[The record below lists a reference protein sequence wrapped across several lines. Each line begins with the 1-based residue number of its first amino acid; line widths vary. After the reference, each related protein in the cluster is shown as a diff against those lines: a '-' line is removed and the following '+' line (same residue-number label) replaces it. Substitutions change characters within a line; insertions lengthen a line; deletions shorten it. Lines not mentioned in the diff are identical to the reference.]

1 MRFPF
6 YSLKTG
12 IVACLSL
19 LIVSAMLLI
28 NIVMTRFAE
37 RDMIDAKVKTGR
49 LLIHGIGQ
57 IAGYEMM
64 TRDDSRR
71 PIASDLRFRESIYQI
86 LKKGEFSSGLIV
98 SAEGV
103 KVFSIGPWEHSG
115 KDALFCCTEALRTEQ
130 ASLEFFGKIWG
141 VTWFAPEKIR
151 ICSPIVFR
159 GRTMGAAAIGGDF
172 YPQYRRLRASE
183 NMVLGYICLNTMILV
198 LFGIYLLSRT
208 VVKPIRRLLTITEKF
223 DEWPTLVSAGE
234 SSRNEFGQLFRS
246 LKMMLS
252 RLEEN
257 KEELKE
263 HIASLERANMEIKK
277 AQNDMIRS
285 EKMATAGR
293 LATGVAHEI
302 GNPLGI
308 ILGYLE
314 LLKRG
319 DLSRE
324 ETEDFI
330 GRIEAEVNRIHQII
344 RELLDFSR
352 ASSPHRE
359 KTAVHELII
368 ETVHMLEPQPM
379 MEHIEIQQVLKA
391 ENDLVWAGPSRLK
404 QVFLNIIMNAAD
416 AMLDADMS
424 GRADLPKVLEIETAN
439 KDGLIRVTFTDTGPG
454 IPLEAQ
460 GRIFDPF
467 FTTKEPGKG
476 TGLGLSVC
484 YTIMEVLEGAI
495 RVESPTGIG
504 TRVIVD
510 IPLAESPNSGIA
522 N

>member
-37 RDMIDAKVKTGR
+37 RDMIDAKVKMGH

-64 TRDDSRR
+64 THKGSWD
-71 PIASDLRFRESIYQI
+71 PLASDVRFRRAIAQI
-86 LKKGEFSSGLIV
+86 LKKGEFSSALII

-103 KVFSIGPWEHSG
+103 KVSSIGPWEQGG
-115 KDALFCCTEALRTEQ
+115 KDTLFRCTEALRTERP
-130 ASLEFFGKIWG
+130 SLEFFGRIWG
-141 VTWFAPEKIR
+141 VTWFAPERIR
-151 ICSPIVFR
+151 ICGPIVFR
-159 GRTMGAAAIGGDF
+159 GRTMGAAAIGADL
-172 YPQYRRLRASE
+172 YPLYQRLRASE
-183 NMVLGYICLNTMILV
+183 NVALGYICLNTMILV

-223 DEWPTLVSAGE
+223 DEWPALIPAGE

-252 RLEEN
+252 RLDEN
-257 KEELKE
+257 KEELKG
-263 HIASLERANMEIKK
+263 HIASLERANVEIKK

-319 DLSRE
+319 DLGRGE
-324 ETEDFI
+324 REDFLE
-330 GRIEAEVNRIHQII
+330 RIEAEVNRIHQII

-352 ASSPHRE
+352 ASGPQCE
-359 KTAVHELII
+359 ETAVHELIMG
-368 ETVHMLEPQPM
+368 TVHMLEPQPM
-379 MEHIEIQQVLKA
+379 MEQIEIHQTLKA
-391 ENDLVWAGPSRLK
+391 ENDRVRAVPTQLK
-404 QVFLNIIMNAAD
+404 QVFLNIIINAAD
-416 AMLDADMS
+416 AMSDADIS
-424 GRADLPKVLEIETAN
+424 GRVDSPKVLEIETVN
-439 KDGLIRVTFTDTGPG
+439 KDGFIQVIFTDTGAG
-454 IPLEAQ
+454 IPPEAQ

-484 YTIMEVLEGAI
+484 YTIMEGLKGAI
-495 RVESPTGIG
+495 RVESPAGRG
-504 TRVIVD
+504 TRVVVE
-510 IPLAESPNSGIA
+510 IPLAVNRD
-522 N
+522 

>member
-1 MRFPF
+1 
-6 YSLKTG
+6 
-12 IVACLSL
+12 
-19 LIVSAMLLI
+19 
-28 NIVMTRFAE
+28 
-37 RDMIDAKVKTGR
+37 
-49 LLIHGIGQ
+49 
-57 IAGYEMM
+57 MM
-64 TRDDSRR
+64 TREDSWG
-71 PIASDLRFRESIYQI
+71 PLASDLRFREAINQI
-86 LKKGEFSSGLIV
+86 LKKGEFSSALIV
-98 SAEGV
+98 SAQGAR
-103 KVFSIGPWEHSG
+103 VFSIGPWEHSG
-115 KDALFCCTEALRTEQ
+115 KDALFRCTEALRTEQ
-130 ASLEFFGKIWG
+130 LFLEFFGKIWG
-141 VTWFAPEKIR
+141 VTWFAPERLR
-151 ICSPIVFR
+151 ICGPIVFK
-159 GRTMGAAAIGGDF
+159 GRTMGAAAIGSDL
-172 YPQYRRLRASE
+172 YPLYQRLRASE
-183 NMVLGYICLNTMILV
+183 NVALGYICLNTMILV

-223 DEWPTLVSAGE
+223 DEWPILVPAGE

-263 HIASLERANMEIKK
+263 HIASLEKANMEIKK

-319 DLSRE
+319 DVSRE
-324 ETEDFI
+324 EREDFL

-352 ASSPHRE
+352 ASGPHCE
-359 KTAVHELII
+359 ETAVHELIM

-379 MEHIEIQQVLKA
+379 MEQIEIQQVLKA
-391 ENDLVWAGPSRLK
+391 ENDVVLAGPSQLK
-404 QVFLNIIMNAAD
+404 QVFLNIIINAAD
-416 AMLDADMS
+416 AMSDADIS
-424 GRADLPKVLEIETAN
+424 RRADSPKVLEIETAN
-439 KDGLIRVTFTDTGPG
+439 TDGFVRVTITDTGAG
-454 IPLEAQ
+454 IPLEAR

-484 YTIMEVLEGAI
+484 YTIMEGLGGAI
-495 RVESPTGIG
+495 RVESPAGSG
-504 TRVIVD
+504 TRIVVD
-510 IPLAESPNSGIA
+510 IPLAKNR